1 MFMFRMSILLCSVAS
16 VGVAG
21 CATSKVTQVP
31 VEANFASLKV
41 DTAVRALPTVTNNV
55 LQPAHYQH
63 VYIDPLDKNAG
74 SLQTITLEDAVT
86 SNVLASSELQ
96 VKPLSKIQIDSLKWI
111 VLEQGF
117 ARPNEI
123 EGVAGA
129 DINAN
134 HFSEVN
140 FESNEIAIL
149 DRSKLDELVK
159 LASRVSGL
167 FHIVG
172 YADETGLEANNNT
185 LSQDRAN
192 AVAAM
197 LIASGVNSSRVQ
209 ADGAGVSRTYQGLD
223 ANRRASITFRVIE

>member
-1 MFMFRMSILLCSVAS
+1 MSILLCSVATIGFS
-16 VGVAG
+16 GS
-21 CATSKVTQVP
+21 ATSKEPPVP
-31 VEANFASLKV
+31 AKSRFSSVKVE
-41 DTAVRALPTVTNNV
+41 TAVRALPTVINNV

-117 ARPNEI
+117 ARPKEM
-123 EGVAGA
+123 EGVAVA
-129 DINAN
+129 DINTN

-140 FESNEIAIL
+140 FALNESAIL
-149 DRSKLDELVK
+149 DRSKLDDLVK

-172 YADETGLEANNNT
+172 YADETGLEAKNIT

-192 AVAAM
+192 AVAEI
-197 LIASGVNSSRVQ
+197 LISSGVNFSRVQ